1 MKCALSAEKKSKGA
15 PRHLLVGDVMKWSE
29 ASADDTDVKEMDA
42 VLRWLQWRH
51 CRYCH
56 MATQYSGEV

>member
-1 MKCALSAEKKSKGA
+1 
-15 PRHLLVGDVMKWSE
+15 MKWRE

-56 MATQYSGEV
+56 MMTQYSGEV